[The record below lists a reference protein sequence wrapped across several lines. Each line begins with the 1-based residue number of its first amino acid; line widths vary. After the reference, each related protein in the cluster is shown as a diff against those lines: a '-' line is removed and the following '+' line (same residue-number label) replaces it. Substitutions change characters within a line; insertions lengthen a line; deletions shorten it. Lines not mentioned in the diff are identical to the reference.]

1 MTAIA
6 EFFGLIIR
14 FIYSIVNDNYFL
26 SILLFTLFTKLI
38 LFPLSLGQIKSTEK
52 MKKIAPLDKKI
63 REKYKNDK
71 QKQAEELTKL
81 YGEYKINP
89 LGGCLPLLIQIPIVL
104 SMFFIVKQP
113 LTYITQ
119 TPQEQ
124 IRVYTQN
131 VLGKEEVT
139 TKEMNEN
146 EIIVANKEKIIDM
159 NVGNIINLGDIP
171 ANTFNSDPA
180 KRVTPFS
187 LVIPLLSIVFSI
199 IQNKLMQKTQTLTD
213 EQKEMQR
220 TTNLMM
226 PLLSAS
232 ISYSMPLAL
241 GVYWL
246 FGNILSI
253 LQQIFVNKVII
264 KDEKNLALEKGE

>member
-14 FIYSIVNDNYFL
+14 FIYSIVNNNYFL

-71 QKQAEELTKL
+71 QKQAEELTKI
-81 YGEYKINP
+81 YGENKINP

-124 IRVYTQN
+124 IRVYTQD

-159 NVGNIINLGDIP
+159 NVGNVINLGDIP
-171 ANTFNSDPA
+171 ANTFNSDPS

-187 LVIPLLSIVFSI
+187 LIIPLLSIIFSI

-213 EQKEMQR
+213 EQKEMQK

-241 GVYWL
+241 GLYWL

-264 KDEKNLALEKGE
+264 KDEKNLTLDKGE